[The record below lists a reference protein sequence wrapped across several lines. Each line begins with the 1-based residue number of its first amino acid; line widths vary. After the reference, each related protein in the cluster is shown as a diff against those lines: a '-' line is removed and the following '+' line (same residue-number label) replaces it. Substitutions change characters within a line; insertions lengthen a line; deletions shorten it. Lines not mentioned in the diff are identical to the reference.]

1 MTTTADL
8 DLAFAGPVAQAQ
20 LIRDGELKPRELV
33 ELYLRRIE
41 ELNPRLNA
49 YRVVLGEQALA
60 AADGVDTSNGG
71 TLVGIPVAI
80 KDDHALAGQSVTYGS
95 KSPAPVQAADCAAV
109 AALRGAGA
117 IPIGVT
123 NVPELMAWPWT
134 ATEANGVTRN
144 PWNLDRTPGGSSGGS
159 ASAVAAGLASAGTA
173 TDGGG
178 SIRIPAACCG
188 LVGMKP
194 TRALVSTAPL
204 AEMHLGLTVIG
215 AVARTV
221 ADSALLLDAFTGS
234 SAYLAAA
241 QREPEGKLKVAISRK
256 LPPGF
261 MALISKD
268 QKLAF
273 ERTGRLLEELG
284 HQVSERSP
292 SYGAF
297 SLDFTPTFFRGTA
310 DLFDTL
316 DDPSLT
322 SKQTQKLAGIAH
334 KLVSDK
340 RRDAILARRPKTTA
354 RIMKLWDEVD
364 VVLMPVLSSTAIAA
378 DQPTS
383 RHPLLALDRAARFM
397 PWNPVANMT
406 GQPAIAIPAGIGSD
420 GMPLSVQLVGKH
432 GSEELLYSLA
442 SQIQAAGGN
451 WAPIRPEL

>member
-1 MTTTADL
+1 
-8 DLAFAGPVAQAQ
+8 
-20 LIRDGELKPRELV
+20 
-33 ELYLRRIE
+33 
-41 ELNPRLNA
+41 
-49 YRVVLGEQALA
+49 
-60 AADGVDTSNGG
+60 
-71 TLVGIPVAI
+71 
-80 KDDHALAGQSVTYGS
+80 
-95 KSPAPVQAADCAAV
+95 VQVADCAAV

-144 PWNLDRTPGGSSGGS
+144 PWNVDRTPGGSSGGS

-204 AEMHLGLTVIG
+204 AQMHLGLTVIG

-221 ADSALLLDAFTGS
+221 ADSALMLDAFTGS
-234 SAYLAAA
+234 SVYSAAA
-241 QREPEGKLKVAISRK
+241 ANEPGQLKVALSRK

-292 SYGAF
+292 SYGAM

-310 DLFDTL
+310 DLFDQL
-316 DDPSLT
+316 ADPSLT
-322 SKQTQKLAGIAH
+322 SKQTQKLAGIAR

-340 RRDAILARRPKTTA
+340 RRGAILARRPKTTA
-354 RIMKLWDEVD
+354 RILKLWDEVD

-378 DQPTS
+378 DQPTK

-397 PWNPVANMT
+397 PWNPMANMT

-420 GMPLSVQLVGKH
+420 GMPLSVQLVGKP

-442 SQIQAAGGN
+442 GQIQAAGGN